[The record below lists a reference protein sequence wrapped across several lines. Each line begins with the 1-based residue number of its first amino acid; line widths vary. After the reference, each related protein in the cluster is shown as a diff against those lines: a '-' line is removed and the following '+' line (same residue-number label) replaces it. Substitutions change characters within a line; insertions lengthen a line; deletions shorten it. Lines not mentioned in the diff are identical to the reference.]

1 MKKRYPLYVHNR
13 PEAIKQLKRIQWYF
27 KFFQAIHLGTKCI
40 DTLAPMA
47 SFSCGSHSIMFRAQY
62 V

>member
-13 PEAIKQLKRIQWYF
+13 PEAIKQLKRIQ
-27 KFFQAIHLGTKCI
+27 FFQAIHLGTIINCI

-47 SFSCGSHSIMFRAQY
+47 SFSCGSHSIMFRAQ
-62 V
+62 